1 MTKAAI
7 DYLKASGATA
17 ISVVAI
23 DGVCTFHVGHK
34 IDPHA
39 VLIQWLPETVAAS
52 IVKQDP
58 ERTLHPFDATIR
70 ESGEARRFAFAPA
83 NFPIRTGAFRHFV
96 WPKPERL

>member
-1 MTKAAI
+1 MPRTMTKAAI

-52 IVKQDP
+52 IVKQ
-58 ERTLHPFDATIR
+58 
-70 ESGEARRFAFAPA
+70 ARRDAGKHPDCPCRKFNRA
-83 NFPIRTGAFRHFV
+83 GS
-96 WPKPERL
+96 